1 MRAHAACAGSLPF
14 ELPEGRLAVFA
25 PGANE
30 EQRRFSAAPTL
41 QVFSQF
47 AGMGLNVVLVGAP
60 ADRPLASSLAAAA
73 SVPVADLTG
82 RTGVQELAEILRRAE
97 IVVTEDSGPAHI
109 AAALRRP
116 PAGLYGASLAP
127 LTTAPWGAGHLV
139 LVAGAMEAFS
149 SELVMAA
156 IRTRL
161 GMAADAELRPEA
173 LRATAQVWR
182 TAMLTGGAD
191 PLRISGPVTATIGD
205 LRQRAADH
213 PAIAPAILFLDWKL
227 RMMPPYGSVAC
238 FRKTSANSNGPPTR
252 RGWSGRPPRNSG
264 LWRMNVGLVTSTSS
278 GSQSRNKK
286 GFYFFAVA
294 PRTPSRKAVSVSS
307 SASLATESAM
317 PLIFPKDKKLKKP
330 SHEPSDR
337 LRPTDSHSTTT
348 PPSRSLKRQ

>member
-191 PLRISGPVTATIGD
+191 PLRISGPRHGNYRRSSTASRGSPRNCTRDSVPRLEAAHDAALWFGRVFQENERE
-205 LRQRAADH
+205 LKRAA
-213 PAIAPAILFLDWKL
+213 
-227 RMMPPYGSVAC
+227 
-238 FRKTSANSNGPPTR
+238 N
-252 RGWSGRPPRNSG
+252 
-264 LWRMNVGLVTSTSS
+264 
-278 GSQSRNKK
+278 
-286 GFYFFAVA
+286 A
-294 PRTPSRKAVSVSS
+294 PRMVRQTAAKLWSLENERRFSYKYVIRK
-307 SASLATESAM
+307 
-317 PLIFPKDKKLKKP
+317 PKP
-330 SHEPSDR
+330 E
-337 LRPTDSHSTTT
+337 
-348 PPSRSLKRQ
+348 